1 MQLTKNFTLEELT
14 RSSKAKALRIDNS
27 PNAEQLSN
35 LKALVEN
42 ILQPLRDGLGF
53 PIKIT
58 SGLRVPALNKA
69 VKGSRTSQHIYGEA
83 ADIKVLGKNKIIF
96 DWIVENLDFDQLI
109 AEGSDGKGDPRWIHV
124 SYSSKSNRK
133 QILIA
138 VFNNGKARYL
148 PYSKELY
155 KKIYG

>member
-35 LKALVEN
+35 LKALAEN
-42 ILQPLRDGLGF
+42 ILQPLRDGLAF

-69 VKGSRTSQHIYGEA
+69 VKGSRASQHIYGEA
-83 ADIKVLGKNKIIF
+83 ADIKVLGKNKVIF
-96 DWIVENLDFDQLI
+96 DWIVENLDFDQI
-109 AEGSDGKGDPRWIHV
+109 IWEFGTGAEPSWVHV
-124 SYSSKSNRK
+124 SYKKNEVNRRQKLKAIK
-133 QILIA
+133 Q
-138 VFNNGKARYL
+138 NGKTKYIKL
-148 PYSKELY
+148 
-155 KKIYG
+155 

>member
-14 RSSKAKALRIDNS
+14 RSSKTKALRIDNS

-35 LKALVEN
+35 LKALAEN
-42 ILQPLRDGLGF
+42 ILQPLRDGLAF

-69 VKGSRTSQHIYGEA
+69 VKGSKTSQHIYGEA

-96 DWIVENLDFDQLI
+96 DWIVENLDFDQI
-109 AEGSDGKGDPRWIHV
+109 IWEFGTDTEPSWVHV
-124 SYSSKSNRK
+124 SYKKNEVNRRQKLKAIK
-133 QILIA
+133 Q
-138 VFNNGKARYL
+138 NGKTKYIKL
-148 PYSKELY
+148 
-155 KKIYG
+155 

>member
-35 LKALVEN
+35 LKALAEN

-96 DWIVENLDFDQLI
+96 DWIVENLDFDQI
-109 AEGSDGKGDPRWIHV
+109 IWEFGTDAEPSWVHV
-124 SYSSKSNRK
+124 SYKKNEVNRRQK
-133 QILIA
+133 LKAIKE
-138 VFNNGKARYL
+138 NGKTKYIKL
-148 PYSKELY
+148 
-155 KKIYG
+155 

>member
-14 RSSKAKALRIDNS
+14 RSSKAKALMIDNS
-27 PNAEQLSN
+27 PNAEQLAN
-35 LKALVEN
+35 LKALAEN

-83 ADIKVLGKNKIIF
+83 ADINVSGKNKVIF
-96 DWIVENLDFDQLI
+96 DWIVENLDFDQI
-109 AEGSDGKGDPRWIHV
+109 IWEFGTDAEPNWVHV
-124 SYSSKSNRK
+124 SYKKNEVNRQEKLKAIK
-133 QILIA
+133 Q
-138 VFNNGKARYL
+138 NGKTKYIKL
-148 PYSKELY
+148 
-155 KKIYG
+155 

>member
-27 PNAEQLSN
+27 PNAEQLAN
-35 LKALVEN
+35 LKALAEN

-83 ADIKVLGKNKIIF
+83 VDINVSGKNKVIF
-96 DWIVENLDFDQLI
+96 DWIVENLDFDQI
-109 AEGSDGKGDPRWIHV
+109 IWEFGTDAEPDWVHV
-124 SYSSKSNRK
+124 SYKKNEVNRQEKLKAIK
-133 QILIA
+133 Q
-138 VFNNGKARYL
+138 NGKTKYIKL
-148 PYSKELY
+148 
-155 KKIYG
+155 